1 MQAFSSILSV
11 LSTIVVLHCV
21 YCNRCPHQYVSMFT
35 KHLMHVIQCVY
46 CYILLQVFS
55 PVLCRPPGSAYMSLR
70 HVQDLVRIQR
80 VVLSLMIN
88 HAALNQ
94 KDVLL
99 RLISY
104 HYFHLLRV

>member
-1 MQAFSSILSV
+1 
-11 LSTIVVLHCV
+11 
-21 YCNRCPHQYVSMFT
+21 
-35 KHLMHVIQCVY
+35 
-46 CYILLQVFS
+46 
-55 PVLCRPPGSAYMSLR
+55 MSLR

-99 RLISY
+99 RLVLY
-104 HYFHLLRV
+104 DYFHSLRV